1 MSLSTDSIFEHK
13 TIDFKTIFTAENL
26 GHILGNR
33 PQISFKKGAYIYLP
47 DESAQNIYFL
57 TEGKVKIGTYG
68 VAGKEITKNVFD
80 EGEFFGES
88 ILFGTDAKRRDYA
101 LATENSKAFVISKGG
116 LQVLFQKIPHLTSYM
131 LNTIG
136 ERKLE
141 MEQRI
146 ESLYFKD
153 SRSRIIEF
161 LYNLGN
167 KKGERIGYEVVIRK
181 SMTHQEIANLTA
193 TSRQTVTTVLNEL
206 RSRNLITFNRRRF
219 LIRNMETLSVEGLVA
234 V

>member
-1 MSLSTDSIFEHK
+1 M
-13 TIDFKTIFTAENL
+13 DFKEIFTTENL
-26 GHILGNR
+26 GHILGNQ
-33 PQISFKKGAYIYLP
+33 PQISFKKGEYIYLP
-47 DESAQNIYFL
+47 DENGQSVYFL

-68 VAGKEITKNVFD
+68 VGGKEITKNVFEAGD
-80 EGEFFGES
+80 FFGES
-88 ILFGTDAKRRDYA
+88 ILLGGESKRRDYA
-101 LATENSKAFVISKGG
+101 LAIEKSKGFVISKRALHVL
-116 LQVLFQKIPHLTSYM
+116 LQKVPRLTTFL

-141 MEQRI
+141 LEQRI

-167 KKGERIGYEVVIRK
+167 KKGQRIGYEVVIRK

-206 RSRNLITFNRRRF
+206 RSRNLITFDRRRF
-219 LIRNMETLSVEGLVA
+219 LIRDMETLGVEGMVA
-234 V
+234 G

>member
-1 MSLSTDSIFEHK
+1 MSLSTNSIFEHK

-26 GHILGNR
+26 GHILGNQ
-33 PQISFKKGAYIYLP
+33 PQVSFKKGAYIYLP
-47 DESAQNIYFL
+47 DEGAQNIYFL

-68 VAGKEITKNVFD
+68 IGGKEITKNIFEAGD
-80 EGEFFGES
+80 FFGEAV
-88 ILFGTDAKRRDYA
+88 LFGGESKRRDYA
-101 LATENSKAFVISKGG
+101 LATEKSKAFVISKGG
-116 LQVLFQKIPHLTSYM
+116 FQVLLQKVPQFTAFL

-141 MEQRI
+141 LEKRI

-167 KKGERIGYEVVIRK
+167 KKGQRIGYEVVIRK

-206 RSRNLITFNRRRF
+206 RNRNLITFNRRRF
-219 LIRNMETLSVEGLVA
+219 LIRSMETLGNEGLIA
-234 V
+234 G